1 MIMNDLN
8 WSIYFVKLEFSSGE
22 IKYIQ
27 DSAGVFTDNLK
38 SAKIFKTR
46 LNAQK
51 IADIYNRNWSDRK
64 ASVVEVQ
71 LFEVTKE

>member
-1 MIMNDLN
+1 MHDLN

-22 IKYIQ
+22 VKYIQ
-27 DSAGVFTDNLK
+27 SSAGVFTDDLK

-46 LNAQK
+46 PNAQK

-64 ASVVEVQ
+64 ASVVEVR
-71 LFEVTKE
+71 LFEVGKHE